1 MARLPN
7 TRGAGSCARAPAT
20 VRADAVAGRWPVTRA
35 AATPAC
41 GVAERPARRLPA
53 ICARPTCAAPI
64 RAAPTCAARICAPP
78 PCETPNERA
87 PPPPRAAKPCPP
99 PPPGPPKPPA
109 RPPPPRPPPPSA
121 PTATAAAS
129 ARVGFER
136 QKRNDEKQRGGQASA
151 GRQQRPRRATR
162 PRARC
167 WRQRRRLGLGV
178 SAETKSVQRRHGA
191 SSSVVPPNA
200 VPPFIMVF
208 LMMGRRSVVAVF
220 AMHVARPPTK
230 RNHTA
235 EIAAAASHCSRF
247 G

>member
-1 MARLPN
+1 MSAAATVTTKAP
-7 TRGAGSCARAPAT
+7 GVAPAT
-20 VRADAVAGRWPVTRA
+20 
-35 AATPAC
+35 
-41 GVAERPARRLPA
+41 
-53 ICARPTCAAPI
+53 
-64 RAAPTCAARICAPP
+64 
-78 PCETPNERA
+78 
-87 PPPPRAAKPCPP
+87 
-99 PPPGPPKPPA
+99 
-109 RPPPPRPPPPSA
+109 SA

-162 PRARC
+162 PRAR
-167 WRQRRRLGLGV
+167 WRRRRRLGLGV

-191 SSSVVPPNA
+191 STSVVPPNA